1 MTNLFNVKLKISIIT
16 ISFNSGGTI
25 QKTLDSVFNQSY
37 NNIEHIIIDGGSSDN
52 TLAICNTF
60 SHISKLISEPDNGVY
75 NAFNKGLKLAT
86 GDIIGFLNAD
96 DVFFNVNS
104 VQEIVNAF
112 SNNETD
118 IVYGN
123 LDYVNE
129 EGKVIRNWI
138 SKPYEIGLIK
148 KAWMPAHPT
157 FYCKKEVY
165 DRLGGY
171 NDTFKIG
178 GDFELCLRFLEVNQ
192 VSSFYLNKKLVKMLI
207 GGISNSGLKS
217 KWIIYIEELR
227 AFKINKVYV
236 NPIIFFFYKLKKLK
250 QFF

>member
-1 MTNLFNVKLKISIIT
+1 MKVSIIT
-16 ISFNSGGTI
+16 ITYNAENTIFNS
-25 QKTLDSVFNQSY
+25 LNSVFNQSHK
-37 NNIEHIIIDGGSSDN
+37 NIEHIIIDGGSKDN
-52 TLAICNTF
+52 TFKIVKNF
-60 SHISKLISEPDNGVY
+60 PHVSKIVSEPDNGVY
-75 NAFNKGLKLAT
+75 DAFNKGLKLAT

-96 DVFFNVNS
+96 DVFFNENS
-104 VQEIVNAF
+104 VQEIVNTF

-129 EGKVIRNWI
+129 QGKVIRNWI
-138 SKPYEIGLIK
+138 SKPYEKGLIN

-165 DRLGGY
+165 NRLGGY
-171 NDTFKIG
+171 NDSFKIG
-178 GDFELCLRFLEVNQ
+178 GDFELCLRFLEVNK
-192 VSSFYLNKKLVKMLI
+192 VPSFYLNKKLVKMLV

-217 KWIIYIEELR
+217 KWTIYKEELR
-227 AFKINKVYV
+227 AFKINKVHV
-236 NPIIFFFYKLKKLK
+236 NPVIFFIHKLKKLK

>member
-1 MTNLFNVKLKISIIT
+1 MIKISIIT
-16 ISFNSGGTI
+16 ISFNSSQTI
-25 QKTLDSVFNQSY
+25 EKTLNSVASQSFK
-37 NNIEHIIIDGGSSDN
+37 NIEYIIVDGGSMDN
-52 TLAICNTF
+52 TLEICNSF
-60 SHISKLISEPDNGVY
+60 SHISKIISEPDKGVY
-75 NAFNKGLKLAT
+75 DAFNKGLKLVT

-96 DVFFNVNS
+96 DVFFNENS

-112 SNNETD
+112 LNNQTD

-138 SKPYEIGLIK
+138 SKPYEKGLIK

-171 NDTFKIG
+171 NDSFKIG
-178 GDFELCLRFLEVNQ
+178 GDFELCLRFLEVYK
-192 VSSFYLNKKLVKMLI
+192 VPSFYLNKKLVKMLI

-217 KWIIYIEELR
+217 KWIIYKEELR
-227 AFKINKVYV
+227 AFKINKVNI
-236 NPIIFFFYKLKKLK
+236 NPVIFFIYKLKKLK

>member
-1 MTNLFNVKLKISIIT
+1 MFKVSIIT
-16 ISFNSGGTI
+16 ISYNAEVTI
-25 QKTLDSVFNQSY
+25 EKTLKSIKSQSY
-37 NNIEHIIIDGGSSDN
+37 DNIEHIIVDGGSKDN
-52 TLAICNTF
+52 TLEICN
-60 SHISKLISEPDNGVY
+60 SYPHVSKIISESDRGVY
-75 NAFNKGLKLAT
+75 DAFNKGLKIAA

-96 DVFFNVNS
+96 DVFFSENS

-123 LDYVNE
+123 LDYVNQ

-138 SKPYEIGLIK
+138 SKPYEKGLVK
-148 KAWMPAHPT
+148 KAWMPAHPS

-171 NDTFKIG
+171 NDSFKIA
-178 GDFELCLRFLEVNQ
+178 GDFELCLRFLEMNNIP
-192 VSSFYLNKKLVKMLI
+192 SFYLNKKIVKMLV

-217 KWIIYIEELR
+217 KLTIFKEELR
-227 AFKINKVYV
+227 AFKINNISV
-236 NPIIFFFYKLKKLK
+236 NPVLFFLYKLKKVK

>member
-1 MTNLFNVKLKISIIT
+1 MNVSIIT
-16 ISFNSGGTI
+16 ITYNAENTIFNS
-25 QKTLDSVFNQSY
+25 LNSVFSQSHK
-37 NNIEHIIIDGGSSDN
+37 NIEHIIIDGGSKDN
-52 TLAICNTF
+52 TLKTCKAF
-60 SHISKLISEPDNGVY
+60 PHISKIVSEPDKGVY
-75 NAFNKGLKLAT
+75 DAFNKGLKLAT

-96 DVFFNVNS
+96 DIFFNENS
-104 VQEIVNAF
+104 VQEIVYAF

-123 LDYVNE
+123 LDYINE
-129 EGKVIRNWI
+129 QGKVIRNWI
-138 SKPYEIGLIK
+138 SKPYKKGLIK

-171 NDTFKIG
+171 NDSFKIG
-178 GDFELCLRFLEVNQ
+178 GDFELCLRFLEVNN
-192 VSSFYLNKKLVKMLI
+192 VPSFYLNKKLVKMLI

-217 KWIIYIEELR
+217 KWIIYKEELR

-236 NPIIFFFYKLKKLK
+236 KPVTFFFHKLKKLK

>member
-1 MTNLFNVKLKISIIT
+1 MKISIIT
-16 ISFNSGGTI
+16 ISFNANDTI
-25 QKTLDSVFNQSY
+25 EKTLNSINSQSY
-37 NNIEHIIIDGGSSDN
+37 SNIEHIIVDGGSIDG
-52 TLAICNTF
+52 TIEICNSF
-60 SHISKLISEPDNGVY
+60 SHISKIISEPDNGVY
-75 NAFNKGLKLAT
+75 DAFNKGLKLAT

-96 DVFFNVNS
+96 DVFCNENS
-104 VQEIVNAF
+104 IQDIVDAF

-123 LDYVNE
+123 LDYVNK

-138 SKPYEIGLIK
+138 SRPYEKGLVK

-171 NDTFKIG
+171 NDSFKIA
-178 GDFELCLRFLEVNQ
+178 GDFELCLRFLEINNIP
-192 VSSFYLNKKLVKMLI
+192 SFYLNKKIVKMLV

-217 KWIIYIEELR
+217 KLTIFKEELR
-227 AFKINKVYV
+227 AFKINNISV
-236 NPIIFFFYKLKKLK
+236 NPVFFFFYKLKKLK

>member
-1 MTNLFNVKLKISIIT
+1 LKISIIT
-16 ISFNSGGTI
+16 ISFNAKSTI
-25 QKTLDSVFNQSY
+25 EKTLQSVANQSY
-37 NNIEHIIIDGGSSDN
+37 KNIEHIIVDGGSKDN
-52 TLAICNTF
+52 TLEICNSF
-60 SHISKLISEPDNGVY
+60 PHVSKIKSESDNGVY
-75 NAFNKGLKLAT
+75 DAFNKGLNLAT
-86 GDIIGFLNAD
+86 GDVVGFLNAD
-96 DVFFNVNS
+96 DVFYNENS
-104 VQEIVNAF
+104 VQEIENAF

-138 SKPYEIGLIK
+138 SKPYEKGLIK

-165 DRLGGY
+165 DRLGCY
-171 NDTFKIG
+171 NDSFKIG
-178 GDFELCLRFLEVNQ
+178 GDFELCLRFLEVNKAP
-192 VSSFYLNKKLVKMLI
+192 SFYLNKKLVKMLV

-217 KWIIYIEELR
+217 KWTIYKEELR

-236 NPIIFFFYKLKKLK
+236 NPILFFLFKLKKLK
-250 QFF
+250 QLF

>member
-1 MTNLFNVKLKISIIT
+1 MKVSVIT
-16 ISFNSGGTI
+16 ISYNANQTI
-25 QKTLDSVFNQSY
+25 EKTLNSVANQSY
-37 NNIEHIIIDGGSSDN
+37 KNIEYIIVDGGSMDN
-52 TLAICNTF
+52 TLDICNSF
-60 SHISKLISEPDNGVY
+60 PHVSKIISEPDNGVY
-75 NAFNKGLKLAT
+75 DAFNKGLKLAT

-96 DVFFNVNS
+96 DIFFNENS

-123 LDYVNE
+123 LDYINE
-129 EGKVIRNWI
+129 NGKVIRNWK
-138 SKPYEIGLIK
+138 SRPYEIGLIK

-171 NDTFKIG
+171 NDSFKIG
-178 GDFELCLRFLEVNQ
+178 GDFELCLRFLEVNN
-192 VSSFYLNKKLVKMLI
+192 VPSFYLNKKLIKMLI

-217 KWIIYIEELR
+217 KWIIYKEELR

-236 NPIIFFFYKLKKLK
+236 NPVTFFFHKLKKLK

>member
-1 MTNLFNVKLKISIIT
+1 MKVSIIT
-16 ISFNSGGTI
+16 ISFNTENTI
-25 QKTLDSVFNQSY
+25 EKTLQSVADQSY
-37 NNIEHIIIDGGSSDN
+37 KNIEHIIVDGGSKDN
-52 TLAICNTF
+52 TLEICNSF
-60 SHISKLISEPDNGVY
+60 SHVTKIISEPDNGVY
-75 NAFNKGLKLAT
+75 DAFNKGLKLAS
-86 GDIIGFLNAD
+86 GDVVGFLNAD
-96 DVFFNVNS
+96 DIFYDNNS
-104 VQEIVNAF
+104 VQEIVNTF

-129 EGKVIRNWI
+129 QGKVIRNWK
-138 SKPYEIGLIK
+138 SKSYEKGLIK

-171 NDTFKIG
+171 NDSFKIG
-178 GDFELCLRFLEVNQ
+178 GDFELCLRFLEVNK
-192 VSSFYLNKKLVKMLI
+192 VPSFYLNKKLVKMLI

-217 KWIIYIEELR
+217 KWTIYKEELR
-227 AFKINKVYV
+227 AFKINIVYV
-236 NPIIFFFYKLKKLK
+236 NPLTLFLFKLKKLM